1 MDNAEELELTLPPT
15 ERTRSRDSILTVQR
29 ALVARYFLEEC
40 EGFCTEIIDRT
51 GLNQS
56 TVRNIV
62 QRFYFDGI
70 LEREEV
76 DERIGYPRVLYYVAM
91 DPSEYKNSEHAVF
104 KALEVYTKRFKINTE
119 RVPWTIGFDI

>member
-15 ERTRSRDSILTVQR
+15 KRTRSRDSILTVQR
-29 ALVARYFLEEC
+29 ALVAEYFIREH

-62 QRFYFDGI
+62 QRFYLHGI

-76 DERIGYPRVLYYVAM
+76 DYRIGYPRVLYYVAM
-91 DPSEYKNSEHAVF
+91 DISEYKNSEHAVF
-104 KALEVYTKRFKINTE
+104 KTLGVYTKRFKINTKG
-119 RVPWTIGFDI
+119 VPWTIGFDI